1 MTDANKPV
9 EPGHKKKLKTRGQ
22 GYGKDYEPFL
32 KIHELSSRG
41 ESVRIRSAT
50 VGRTHHLLS
59 GIELLAFLTF
69 DQNDST
75 IDLREQFPLPIE
87 TTLDI
92 CQNLG
97 IRHPQIRGELTVVT
111 TDLLIDFREGSQL
124 ALSVKPSSK
133 LSKHRVLEK
142 LQIEKFYWESR
153 GVDWKVMT
161 EKEMPSTLR
170 ENLTW
175 LQPYLSLDQAKSF
188 QIGATDVSDLLHRIS
203 QEPAAPIARLCG
215 KLDDL
220 YSLEGGLHLSMLRY
234 AVAHR
239 LVRGP
244 LDKPFHSWTYGDL
257 SVMDSIGSKKEA
269 GDAS

>member
-1 MTDANKPV
+1 MTDANKLV
-9 EPGHKKKLKTRGQ
+9 EPGNEKKLKTRGH
-22 GYGKDYEPFL
+22 GFGKDYEPFL
-32 KIHELSSRG
+32 KIHELSSLG

-50 VGRTHHLLS
+50 VGRAHHLLS

-69 DQNDST
+69 DQNNNT

-97 IRHPQIRGELTVVT
+97 IRHPQIRGKLTVVT
-111 TDLLIDFREGSQL
+111 TDLLIDFSDGSQL
-124 ALSVKPSSK
+124 ALSVKPSSN
-133 LSKHRVLEK
+133 LSKRRVLEK

-153 GVDWKVMT
+153 NVAWKVMT
-161 EKEMPSTLR
+161 EKEVAPTLR

-175 LQPYLSLDQAKSF
+175 IQPYLSLDQATSF
-188 QIGATDVSDLLHRIS
+188 QLSDDDVSDLVHRIS

-220 YSLEGGLHLSMLRY
+220 YGLEGGSHLSMLRFG
-234 AVAHR
+234 VAHR

-244 LDKPFHSWTYGDL
+244 LDKPFHNWTFDDL
-257 SVMDSIGSKKEA
+257 TVMDSTRSKKEA
-269 GDAS
+269 GNAS